1 MLCPFCIIPSLIFLF
16 LVVFL
21 SITLIVTYSK
31 ALWHMRSAWDVQ
43 VSSPVTLGH
52 WGIVL
57 WTSSGEQ
64 TERSLWHMKWKE
76 FKMQKGLIAEHSF
89 DLTVLTK
96 KLLKHH
102 IERQAED
109 ILTWMKRWQQT
120 FFYGCS
126 NIVRMVKSAFC
137 ACVKMTWNL
146 EQTYH
151 RFEIVCVRLFYWPAS
166 QFCHWGTWENS
177 FNLWP

>member
-1 MLCPFCIIPSLIFLF
+1 M
-16 LVVFL
+16 
-21 SITLIVTYSK
+21 LIVTYSK
-31 ALWHMRSAWDVQ
+31 ACWHIRSAWDVH

-57 WTSSGEQ
+57 WTFSGEQ

-76 FKMQKGLIAEHSF
+76 FKMQKGLTAEHSF
-89 DLTVLTK
+89 ALTVLTK

-109 ILTWMKRWQQT
+109 FLSWKRRWQQII
-120 FFYGCS
+120 FYGCS
-126 NIVRMVKSAFC
+126 NIAWMVKSGFC
-137 ACVKMTWNL
+137 VHIKMRWTL

-151 RFEIVCVRLFYWPAS
+151 GFEILCVRVFSLPAS
-166 QFCHWGTWENS
+166 QFCHCRNRENS